1 MDICW
6 LWMVGIWYAKVNL
19 TEKKVWILMTKK
31 YIIGIDGGSQS
42 SKVVIFDLEGTIV
55 SEGKCELQPMHLA
68 ENGVVEHPDDDLWDS
83 LVVASRAAMDYF
95 PGNKADIIGL
105 GLCTIRFCRA
115 LLRRDGSL
123 ASPVMSW
130 MDARVSKPYVH
141 ENEDV
146 AYVTTTSGYM
156 TQRLTGEFVDTAAN
170 YQGQWPIDTDTWAW
184 SEDDAVIEQ
193 LGIPRE
199 MLFELKMPGDILGA
213 VTGDV
218 AAKLGIPEG
227 IPVVATA
234 NDKAVEALGAG
245 LLAENTALISLGTYI
260 AAMIPGHD
268 NPKGTTAFWTNFAST
283 PRQYLYESN
292 GIRRG
297 MWTVSWFKELL
308 GDDIM
313 LKAHQ
318 DGHSVEEFLNREA
331 QHIPA
336 GSEGLMTVLD
346 WLAPAEAPYRKG
358 MMIGFDARHT
368 RAHIYRSILEAI
380 AMTMKN
386 RVDEMCTELGITLEN
401 LIISGGGSNSA
412 LLMQIFADVFGIPTT
427 RNEVNGSASLG
438 AAICVAVALDI
449 YPDYETAAKKM
460 IRTGNTFEPDKSN
473 VALYSRIN
481 QEVYKGITDSTDN
494 LLKKAA
500 LIFQ

>member
-1 MDICW
+1 MQ
-6 LWMVGIWYAKVNL
+6 MRN
-19 TEKKVWILMTKK
+19 K

-55 SEGKCELQPMHLA
+55 SEGKCELQPMYLA

-83 LVVASRAAMDYF
+83 LVVASQAAMDNF

-115 LLRRDGSL
+115 LLKADGSL

-130 MDARVSKPYVH
+130 MDARVSKPYAH
-141 ENEDV
+141 EFDDV
-146 AYVTTTSGYM
+146 AYVTTTSGYV
-156 TQRLTGEFVDTAAN
+156 TQRLTGKFVDTAAN

-184 SEDDAVIEQ
+184 SDDAAVMKQ
-193 LGIPRE
+193 FGIPRE
-199 MLFELKMPGDILGA
+199 MLFDLQMPGSILGT
-213 VTGDV
+213 VTED
-218 AAKLGIPEG
+218 AATKLGIPMG

-234 NDKAVEALGAG
+234 NDKAVEALGSG
-245 LLAENTALISLGTYI
+245 LLAENTAMISLGTYI

-268 NPKGTTAFWTNFAST
+268 NPKDTKAFWTNFAST

-346 WLAPAEAPYRKG
+346 WLAPSDAPYRKG

-386 RVDEMCTELGITLEN
+386 RVDEMCEELGISLEK

-412 LLMQIFADVFGIPTT
+412 LLMQIFADVFGIKTM
-427 RNEVNGSASLG
+427 RNQVNGSASLG
-438 AAICVAVALDI
+438 AAICVATALNL
-449 YPDYETAAKKM
+449 YPDYETAVQKM
-460 IRTGNTFEPDKSN
+460 VRTGSTFESDTTN
-473 VALYSRIN
+473 FALYSRIN
-481 QEVYKGITDSTDN
+481 QEVYKDIAQSTDG
-494 LLKKAA
+494 LLKKAD

>member
-1 MDICW
+1 MDIYS
-6 LWMVGIWYAKVNL
+6 LWTVVIWYAKANL
-19 TEKKVWILMTKK
+19 TEKKVSMQMTKK

-55 SEGKCELQPMHLA
+55 SEGKCDLQPMHLA

-83 LVVASRAAMDYF
+83 LIVASKAAMDNF

-115 LLRRDGSL
+115 LLKKDGSL

-141 ENEDV
+141 EDADV
-146 AYVTTTSGYM
+146 AYVTTTSGYV

-184 SEDDAVIEQ
+184 SEDETVIQ
-193 LGIPRE
+193 QFGIPRE
-199 MLFELKMPGDILGA
+199 MLFELQMPGSILGQ
-213 VTGDV
+213 VTKE
-218 AAKLGIPEG
+218 AAHAMGIPEG

-283 PRQYLYESN
+283 PHQYLYESN

-318 DGHSVEEFLNREA
+318 DGHSVEEYLNREA
-331 QHIPA
+331 QQVPA
-336 GSEGLMTVLD
+336 GSDGLMTVLD
-346 WLAPAEAPYRKG
+346 WLAPDDAPYRKG

-368 RAHIYRSILEAI
+368 RAHMYRSILEAI
-380 AMTMKN
+380 ALTMKN
-386 RVDEMCTELGITLEN
+386 RVDEMSAELGITLDKI
-401 LIISGGGSNSA
+401 IISGGGSNSA
-412 LLMQIFADVFGIPTT
+412 LLMQIFADVFGIPAM
-427 RNEVNGSASLG
+427 RNEVNGSASIG
-438 AAICVAVALDI
+438 AAICVAVALGV
-449 YPDYETAAKKM
+449 YPNFEIATSKM
-460 IRTGNTFEPDKSN
+460 ARMRDQFEVQEGNQ
-473 VALYSRIN
+473 VLYRRIN
-481 QEVYKGITDSTDN
+481 QEVYRDITKSTDTI
-494 LLKKAA
+494 LKKAA
-500 LIFQ
+500 TIFS

>member
-1 MDICW
+1 MDIYS
-6 LWMVGIWYAKVNL
+6 LWMVVIWYAKANL
-19 TEKKVWILMTKK
+19 TEKKVSMQMRNK

-42 SKVVIFDLEGTIV
+42 SKVVIFDLEGMIV

-83 LVVASRAAMDYF
+83 LVVASRAAMDHF

-115 LLRRDGSL
+115 LLKRDGSL

-141 ENEDV
+141 ENDDV
-146 AYVTTTSGYM
+146 AYVTTTSGYV
-156 TQRLTGEFVDTAAN
+156 TQRLTGNFVDTAAN

-199 MLFELKMPGDILGA
+199 MLFDLQIPGSILGMVTEEAA
-213 VTGDV
+213 V
-218 AAKLGIPEG
+218 KLGIPEG

-234 NDKAVEALGAG
+234 NDKAVEALGSG

-268 NPKGTTAFWTNFAST
+268 NPKGTKAFWTNFAST
-283 PRQYLYESN
+283 PQQYLYESN

-346 WLAPAEAPYRKG
+346 WLAPSDAPYRKG

-380 AMTMKN
+380 ALTMKN
-386 RVDEMCTELGITLEN
+386 RVDEMCEELGISLGN
-401 LIISGGGSNSA
+401 LIISGGGSNSS
-412 LLMQIFADVFGIPTT
+412 LLMQIFADIFGIKTMRT
-427 RNEVNGSASLG
+427 KVNGSASLG

-449 YPDYETAAKKM
+449 YPSYDVAAEKM
-460 IRTGNTFEPDKSN
+460 VRVGHTFKPDEAN
-473 VALYSRIN
+473 HVLYSRIN
-481 QEVYKGITDSTDN
+481 QEVYKEITMGTDS

-500 LIFQ
+500 LVFQ